1 MHACMYACIGE
12 LEGSW
17 GFYVFP
23 HTMGENGSCRPR
35 SCYCTRQEAPT
46 VRKIK
51 CHLFHYFLFFFLCC
65 SGRPVS
71 KQPSRGQWI
80 TAVSILFH
88 KITNQRKRARKRL
101 GQHATSSSAAHTA
114 TSAHAALLPIPLPS
128 VPPSVS
134 WGLGRGE
141 CEVHGVWN
149 LHLKILTLSLESGRW
164 FLKEITY
171 LGWWWR

>member
-1 MHACMYACIGE
+1 MHACMRASE
-12 LEGSW
+12 SLRVLEGSMSFLTQW
-17 GFYVFP
+17 VR
-23 HTMGENGSCRPR
+23 MGVADLGPVTVHVKKRQLYER
-35 SCYCTRQEAPT
+35 SNVIFSTA
-46 VRKIK
+46 
-51 CHLFHYFLFFFLCC
+51 FSFFSLCC

-88 KITNQRKRARKRL
+88 KITNQRKRARKGL
-101 GQHATSSSAAHTA
+101 GQHAMSSSAHTA
-114 TSAHAALLPIPLPS
+114 TSAHAALLPIPFPS

-141 CEVHGVWN
+141 YEMHGVWN
-149 LHLKILTLSLESGRW
+149 LYLKILTLSLESGRW

>member
-17 GFYVFP
+17 GFYVLP

-46 VRKIK
+46 VWKIK
-51 CHLFHYFLFFFLCC
+51 CHLFHCLLFFSLCC

-80 TAVSILFH
+80 TAVSTLFH

-101 GQHATSSSAAHTA
+101 GQHATSSAHTA

-128 VPPSVS
+128 VPPSAS

-141 CEVHGVWN
+141 CEMHGVWN
-149 LHLKILTLSLESGRW
+149 LYLKILTLSLESERW